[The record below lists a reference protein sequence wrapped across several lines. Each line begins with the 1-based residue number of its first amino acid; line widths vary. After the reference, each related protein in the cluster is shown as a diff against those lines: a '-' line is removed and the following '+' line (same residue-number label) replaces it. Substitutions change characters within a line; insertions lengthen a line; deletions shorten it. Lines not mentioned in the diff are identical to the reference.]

1 MRKVY
6 NVVLAVIGLA
16 LVGAIP
22 AAAQE
27 GPKIGFINSQRIIAE
42 APGARDVRET
52 LEREMEGYREE
63 LNQLEEEIQK
73 MIADYEQK
81 RSMLTSE
88 AREKQE
94 EAIMQKQRD
103 AQQRLMQLEDQ
114 AGRRQ
119 NELIEPI
126 MRRIQDVID
135 SIRSEGNYAMI
146 FDVSAGGVISAD
158 PNLDLTDQVLSRLRA
173 SAGNEQ

>member
-103 AQQRLMQLEDQ
+103 AQQDRKSTRLNSSHV
-114 AGRRQ
+114 AT
-119 NELIEPI
+119 
-126 MRRIQDVID
+126 
-135 SIRSEGNYAMI
+135 SYA
-146 FDVSAGGVISAD
+146 
-158 PNLDLTDQVLSRLRA
+158 
-173 SAGNEQ
+173 